1 MEFIVK
7 GSFEERK
14 YNNSHESL
22 ITPYEDMN
30 TQQQRITG
38 ERFPDII
45 LELCDNCLWSCMC
58 FNHKGL
64 MKKCPMCKT
73 DISQIPMGIDEVLD
87 MEFDKRRGISL
98 VFDRKNPM
106 R

>member
-1 MEFIVK
+1 MKTEY
-7 GSFEERK
+7 RK
-14 YNNSHESL
+14 YDNSHESL
-22 ITPYEDMN
+22 IMPYEDMN
-30 TQQQRITG
+30 AQQQRITG

-64 MKKCPMCKT
+64 IMRCPMCSMN
-73 DISQIPMGIDEVLD
+73 ISQIPMGIDEVLY
-87 MEFDKRRGISL
+87 MKYNNRSGLTL
-98 VFDRKNPM
+98 VFDRKSPM